1 MSAVLTEFA
10 DGVAVITINRPEAKN
25 AVNLEVSEGIA
36 AAIDELESRDDLT
49 IGILTGAG
57 GTFCA
62 GMDLKAF
69 ARGEQVSLPDR
80 GFGGL
85 TEAPPSKPLI
95 AAVEGWALAGGCELA
110 LSADL
115 VVAAENSKFGIP
127 EVKRGLVAGGGGLLR
142 LPERIPYSIAMEL
155 ALTGDILPAE
165 RAHDLGLVNAL
176 TEPGAALDGA
186 IELAERIAANG
197 PLAVA
202 TTKRIIIE
210 SKKWTPDTMFAE
222 QGKLMAPVFS
232 SNDAKEGAI
241 AFAEK
246 RAPNW
251 TGT

>member
-1 MSAVLTEFA
+1 L
-10 DGVAVITINRPEAKN
+10 
-25 AVNLEVSEGIA
+25 
-36 AAIDELESRDDLT
+36 
-49 IGILTGAG
+49 
-57 GTFCA
+57 
-62 GMDLKAF
+62 
-69 ARGEQVSLPDR
+69 
-80 GFGGL
+80 
-85 TEAPPSKPLI
+85 
-95 AAVEGWALAGGCELA
+95 ALAADMIVASRE
-110 LSADL
+110 SA
-115 VVAAENSKFGIP
+115 FGIP

-241 AFAEK
+241 AF
-246 RAPNW
+246 
-251 TGT
+251 